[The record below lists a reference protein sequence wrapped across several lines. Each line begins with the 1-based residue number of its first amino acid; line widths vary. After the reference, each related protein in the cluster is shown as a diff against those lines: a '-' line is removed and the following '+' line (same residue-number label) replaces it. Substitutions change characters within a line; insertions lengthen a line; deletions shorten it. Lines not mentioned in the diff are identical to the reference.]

1 MPSRGRR
8 GFTLFEAVA
17 AITIVGLTAV
27 GALEAVGAQVRTAER
42 ARRAIEAAA
51 LATQRLDA
59 MTLLTDAALVTLPDT
74 VSHGKFDPPLDNYT
88 WETTST
94 PVNTEQGLYDVR
106 LTVKWSNGSY
116 QLRTYLYRRPLLQS
130 TNGRGG
136 RGGRGG

>member
-1 MPSRGRR
+1 VLSRGRR
-8 GFTLFEAVA
+8 GFSLFEAVA

-27 GALEAVGAQVRTAER
+27 AALEAVGAEVRTAER
-42 ARRAIEAAA
+42 SRRAIEAAA
-51 LATQRLDA
+51 LATERLDA

-74 VSHGKFDPPLDNYT
+74 VSRGKFDPPLDNYT

-116 QLRTYLYRRPLLQS
+116 LLRTYLYRRPLQV
-130 TNGRGG
+130 TGGRGG